1 MNTYTRS
8 LSSPAKAASIGTAA
22 DNAST
27 QSIALAQ
34 QRYKPLKATLFTMIR
49 PLLRTLFQLNGLL
62 LLLAILALTA
72 CASWLTAHDPLDM
85 AGMPLL
91 RPWQDAAH
99 WLGTDSM
106 GRDVWA
112 GLLYGARTSLLIGVG
127 AAAISLSVG
136 MTVGL
141 CAGYFGGWV
150 EQGLNRL
157 TALFQTI
164 PAFLLVIVLVTIYRP
179 TLSTIILAI
188 GLASWPEI
196 ARLTRAECRRI
207 KALEYIQAARCA
219 GFSHRHIMIREILPN
234 ALPSIIVSSSILI
247 AHAILMESGLAFLGL
262 SDPNVA
268 SWGAMISSGREQL
281 SSAWY
286 LTAIPGVAIAFTV
299 LAFNHLGDQLNDRFN
314 PRQRI

>member
-1 MNTYTRS
+1 
-8 LSSPAKAASIGTAA
+8 SPAQQHATGHGADIAPTQLTASAP
-22 DNAST
+22 
-27 QSIALAQ
+27 L
-34 QRYKPLKATLFTMIR
+34 RHKPLMATLFTMIR
-49 PLLRTLFQLNGLL
+49 PLLRTLFQRNGLL

-85 AGMPLL
+85 AGMPLV
-91 RPWQDAAH
+91 RPWEDAAH
-99 WLGTDSM
+99 RVGKDSM
-106 GRDVWA
+106 GRDVWV
-112 GLLYGARTSLLIGVG
+112 GFMYGGGQWVVIGVG
-127 AAAISLSVG
+127 AGAVSLGVG
-136 MTVGL
+136 GTVGL
-141 CAGYFGGWV
+141 CAGYVGGWV
-150 EQGLNRL
+150 EPCLNRL

-207 KALEYIQAARCA
+207 KALEFIQAARCA
-219 GFSHRHIMIREILPN
+219 GFSHRHIMTREILPN

-268 SWGAMISSGREQL
+268 SWG
-281 SSAWY
+281 
-286 LTAIPGVAIAFTV
+286 
-299 LAFNHLGDQLNDRFN
+299 
-314 PRQRI
+314 

>member
-8 LSSPAKAASIGTAA
+8 LSSPV
-22 DNAST
+22 
-27 QSIALAQ
+27 
-34 QRYKPLKATLFTMIR
+34 KATPILKS
-49 PLLRTLFQLNGLL
+49 TLSAVPRSVLHTVMQLNGLL
-62 LLLAILALTA
+62 ILLVILALTA
-72 CASWLTAHDPLDM
+72 CASWLTVHDPLDM

-112 GLLYGARTSLLIGVG
+112 GLLYGARTSLFIGVG
-127 AAAISLSVG
+127 AATISLSVG

-141 CAGYFGGWV
+141 CAGYFGGWI

-207 KALEYIQAARCA
+207 KALEFIQAARCA
-219 GFSHRHIMIREILPN
+219 GFSHRHIMTREILPN

-314 PRQRI
+314 PRQRV

>member
-1 MNTYTRS
+1 
-8 LSSPAKAASIGTAA
+8 SPAQQHATGHGADIAPTQLTASAP
-22 DNAST
+22 
-27 QSIALAQ
+27 L
-34 QRYKPLKATLFTMIR
+34 RHKPLMATLFTMIR
-49 PLLRTLFQLNGLL
+49 PLLRTLFQRNGLL

-150 EQGLNRL
+150 EQ
-157 TALFQTI
+157 
-164 PAFLLVIVLVTIYRP
+164 
-179 TLSTIILAI
+179 
-188 GLASWPEI
+188 
-196 ARLTRAECRRI
+196 
-207 KALEYIQAARCA
+207 
-219 GFSHRHIMIREILPN
+219 
-234 ALPSIIVSSSILI
+234 
-247 AHAILMESGLAFLGL
+247 
-262 SDPNVA
+262 
-268 SWGAMISSGREQL
+268 
-281 SSAWY
+281 
-286 LTAIPGVAIAFTV
+286 
-299 LAFNHLGDQLNDRFN
+299 
-314 PRQRI
+314 